1 MNKEE
6 QRIYDRFE
14 EAGAC
19 KLQLRSMERDFDFF
33 RTFEAVKKY
42 TIVILTIAIILFTAL
57 SWLGIFLFGVDL
69 VHAFI
74 PTLFFSGW
82 YIYWMMKL
90 DYLSNE
96 VTRDLMDEKYPEL
109 REWDKD

>member
-6 QRIYDRFE
+6 QRIYDRFKA
-14 EAGAC
+14 AGVSEM
-19 KLQLRSMERDFDFF
+19 QLRSMERDFDFF
-33 RTFEAVKKY
+33 STFEAVKRY
-42 TIVILTIAIILFTAL
+42 TIVILTIAVILFTAL

-74 PTLFFSGW
+74 PTLFFSGV
-82 YIYWMMKL
+82 YIYWMTKL
-90 DYLSNE
+90 EYLSNE